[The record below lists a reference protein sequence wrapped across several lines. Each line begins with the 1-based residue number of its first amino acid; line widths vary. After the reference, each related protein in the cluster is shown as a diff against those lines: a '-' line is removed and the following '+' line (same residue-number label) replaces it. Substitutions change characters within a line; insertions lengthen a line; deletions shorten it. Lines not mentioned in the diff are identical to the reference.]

1 MHSLLSDLRHG
12 FRVLRKSPSFSA
24 AALIVLALGIG
35 ANTAVFSIVYGVL
48 LRPLPFGDPDRLVQL
63 WPVPPEKSF
72 PGMTRFSLSA
82 ANYLDW
88 EQQNRV
94 FDASA
99 IYAFTTFRLTGRREP
114 QVVRAARV

>member
-1 MHSLLSDLRHG
+1 MRNFLNDLRHG
-12 FRVLRKSPSFSA
+12 VRLLRKAPAFSI

-48 LRPLPFGDPDRLVQL
+48 LRPLPFADPDRLVQL
-63 WPVPPEKSF
+63 WHVPPQKSF

-88 EQQNRV
+88 ERQNHV
-94 FDASA
+94 FERSA
-99 IYAFTTFRLTGRREP
+99 IYAFTTLRLTGK
-114 QVVRAARV
+114 